1 MASQT
6 DHVDYAYCGSTSFIP
21 SKKILRIA
29 EMIEEVKKG
38 SRDPV
43 ARKKAFELA
52 RSVCSAPLNIKG
64 MPDADLLRIA
74 DAIFVWVRDRIAYI
88 NDPAGEY
95 FQPAARTLEVGAGD
109 CDDQSI
115 LLAAMLGSIGFE
127 PILVILPEHVY
138 VELPVGAGETPLPMD
153 ATAPSAAFGTL
164 PAGMVE
170 HFKDK
175 YGLDVRDYLRI
186 PIADHLIVTAKKQV
200 VTTKTPLAMAIYLEK
215 KAAESYNEGD
225 YRASEQRFTKA
236 AKMYHD
242 AGLHAASRD
251 AREGLFAS
259 SNFCMG
265 WAHLTRMM
273 HLVLGQKHDN
283 LHLLQSEIDQARS
296 CFGIC
301 KPYFEEHGAAGVAKE
316 AGALESILSGHQETL
331 LADFL
336 MHSGDRDAAL
346 RHYAKAG
353 AMYGAANAKTGLSGL
368 RAHVE
373 QALASLPRHDGVVPQ
388 ASGGVVERARI
399 SEEEEDLSERFDISP
414 GDMGR
419 IQERLADVAGERLRK
434 EFLTL
439 SIETGIPTGVLEAI
453 HSQTVEITLKV
464 DHPHPLDRYGN
475 VVRVHPEVMERLGLQ
490 RIDRAR
496 IVFGGT
502 GHVVTVQPLD
512 GDGDLLDV
520 IRVNRMVRDALG
532 VEVGDTVRL
541 ERASGGV
548 VY

>member
-1 MASQT
+1 MSVTAQ
-6 DHVDYAYCGSTSFIP
+6 VDYAYCGSTSFIP

-29 EMIEEVKKG
+29 EMIKEVRKG

-52 RSVCSAPLNIKG
+52 RDVCSAPLNIKG
-64 MPDADLLRIA
+64 MPDSDLLEIA
-74 DAIFVWVRDRIAYI
+74 DAIFLWVQDRIAYI

-138 VELPVGAGETPLPMD
+138 VELPAGAGETPLPMD

-170 HFKDK
+170 HFKEK
-175 YGLDVRDYLRI
+175 YGLNVADYLRI

-200 VTTKTPLAMAIYLEK
+200 VTTKTPLQMAMYLEK

-225 YRASEQRFTKA
+225 YQASEQRFTKA
-236 AKMYHD
+236 AKMYRD
-242 AGLHAASRD
+242 AGLHAASND
-251 AREGLFAS
+251 SREGLFAS
-259 SNFCMG
+259 SDFCMG
-265 WAHLTRMM
+265 WAHLTRVI
-273 HLVLGQKHDN
+273 HLVSDRKHDD
-283 LHLLQSEIDQARS
+283 LHLLQSEIDQAGS

-301 KPYFEEHGAAGVAKE
+301 KPHFEEHGAAGVANE
-316 AGALESILSGHQETL
+316 VGALESILSGHQETL

-346 RHYAKAG
+346 RHYAKA
-353 AMYGAANAKTGLSGL
+353 KTGLSGL
-368 RAHVE
+368 RGHVK
-373 QALASLPRHDGVVPQ
+373 QALASLPRYDDVPQ
-388 ASGGVVERARI
+388 AHEGAVERAKMPTH
-399 SEEEEDLSERFDISP
+399 EEEDQEDLSERFDISP
-414 GDMGR
+414 DDMR
-419 IQERLADVAGERLRK
+419 QVWERLADATGERLRK

-439 SIETGIPTGVLEAI
+439 SLETGIPTGVLETI
-453 HSQTVEITLKV
+453 HSRAAEILLKV

-475 VVRVHPEVMERLGLQ
+475 AVRVHPEVMERLGLQ
-490 RIDRAR
+490 RIGRAR
-496 IVFGGT
+496 IVFGGRE
-502 GHVVTVQPLD
+502 HVVTVQPLD
-512 GDGDLLDV
+512 GEGLLDV
-520 IRVNRMVRDALG
+520 IKVNRMVRDALG
-532 VEVGDTVRL
+532 LGVGDMVRL
-541 ERASGGV
+541 ERASGGGV
-548 VY
+548 F

>member
-1 MASQT
+1 MTSETAQ
-6 DHVDYAYCGSTSFIP
+6 VDYAYCGSTSFIP

-138 VELPVGAGETPLPMD
+138 VELPAGAGETPLPMD
-153 ATAPSAAFGTL
+153 ATAPNAAFGTL

-170 HFKDK
+170 HFKEK
-175 YGLDVRDYLRI
+175 YGLDTPDYLRI

-200 VTTKTPLAMAIYLEK
+200 VTTKTPLAMAMYLEK
-215 KAAESYNEGD
+215 KAAESYNDGD
-225 YRASEQRFTKA
+225 YQASEQRFTKA
-236 AKMYHD
+236 AKMYRD
-242 AGLHAASRD
+242 AGLHAASD
-251 AREGLFAS
+251 DSREGLFAS

-265 WAHLTRMM
+265 WAHLTQVM
-273 HLVLGQKHDN
+273 HLVSDRKHDN
-283 LHLLQSEIDQARS
+283 LHLLQSEIDQAIS
-296 CFGIC
+296 GFGTC
-301 KPYFEEHGAAGVAKE
+301 KTYFEEHGAAGVAKE
-316 AGALESILSGHQETL
+316 VDALESVLSGHQETL

-346 RHYAKAG
+346 RHYANAG
-353 AMYGAANAKTGLSGL
+353 GVYEVAKTKTELSGM

-373 QALASLPRHDGVVPQ
+373 QALASLPRHDGVPQ
-388 ASGGVVERARI
+388 ASERVVERGKI
-399 SEEEEDLSERFDISP
+399 SEEDDLSERFDVSP
-414 GDMGR
+414 EDLGR
-419 IQERLADVAGERLRK
+419 IQERLADVTGERLRK
-434 EFLTL
+434 ELLTL

-453 HSQTVEITLKV
+453 HSRAVEITLKV

-475 VVRVHPEVMERLGLQ
+475 VVRVHPGVMERLGLQ

>member
-1 MASQT
+1 MTSETAQ
-6 DHVDYAYCGSTSFIP
+6 VDYAYCGSTSFIP

-38 SRDPV
+38 SRDSV
-43 ARKKAFELA
+43 VRKKAFELA
-52 RSVCSAPLNIKG
+52 RDVCSAPLNIKG
-64 MPDADLLRIA
+64 MPDDDLLLIA
-74 DAIFVWVRDRIAYI
+74 DAIFVWVRDQIAYI

-138 VELPVGAGETPLPMD
+138 VELPAGAGETPLPMD
-153 ATAPSAAFGTL
+153 ATAPNAAFGTL

-170 HFKDK
+170 HFKEK
-175 YGLDVRDYLRI
+175 YGLDTPDYLRI

-200 VTTKTPLAMAIYLEK
+200 VTTKTPLAMAMYLEK
-215 KAAESYNEGD
+215 KAAESYNDGD
-225 YRASEQRFTKA
+225 YQASEQRFTKA
-236 AKMYHD
+236 AKMYRD
-242 AGLHAASRD
+242 AGLHAASD
-251 AREGLFAS
+251 DSREGLFAS

-265 WAHLTRMM
+265 WAHLTQVM
-273 HLVLGQKHDN
+273 HLVSDRKHDN
-283 LHLLQSEIDQARS
+283 LHLLQSEIDQAIS
-296 CFGIC
+296 GFGTC

-316 AGALESILSGHQETL
+316 VDALESVLSGHQETL

-346 RHYAKAG
+346 RHYANAG
-353 AMYGAANAKTGLSGL
+353 ARYEVANAKTELSGM

-373 QALASLPRHDGVVPQ
+373 QALASLPRHDGVPQ
-388 ASGGVVERARI
+388 ASERVVERGKI
-399 SEEEEDLSERFDISP
+399 SEEDDLSERFDVSP
-414 GDMGR
+414 EDLGR
-419 IQERLADVAGERLRK
+419 IQERLADVTGERLRK
-434 EFLTL
+434 ELLTL

-453 HSQTVEITLKV
+453 HSRAVEITLKV

-475 VVRVHPEVMERLGLQ
+475 VVRVHPGVMERLGLQ

>member
-1 MASQT
+1 MTSGTVQ
-6 DHVDYAYCGSTSFIP
+6 VDYAYCGSTNFIP
-21 SKKILRIA
+21 SRKILRIA

-38 SRDPV
+38 SRDPA

-52 RSVCSAPLNIKG
+52 RDVCSAPLNIKG

-153 ATAPSAAFGTL
+153 ATAPNAAFGTL

-170 HFKDK
+170 HFKEK
-175 YGLDVRDYLRI
+175 YGLGTPDYLRI

-200 VTTKTPLAMAIYLEK
+200 VTTKTPFQMAMYLEK
-215 KAAESYNEGD
+215 KAAESYNDGD
-225 YRASEQRFTKA
+225 YQASKQRFTKA
-236 AKMYHD
+236 AKMYRD
-242 AGLHAASRD
+242 AGRNTASND
-251 AREGLFAS
+251 SREGLFAS

-265 WAHLTRMM
+265 WAHLTQVM
-273 HLVLGQKHDN
+273 HLVADRKHDN
-283 LHLLQSEIDQARS
+283 LHLLQSELDQARS
-296 CFGIC
+296 GFGTC

-316 AGALESILSGHQETL
+316 VDALESILSGHQETL

-346 RHYAKAG
+346 RHYANAG
-353 AMYGAANAKTGLSGL
+353 DAYEVAKAKTELSGM

-373 QALASLPRHDGVVPQ
+373 QALANLPRHDGVPQ
-388 ASGGVVERARI
+388 AYERVVEIARI
-399 SEEEEDLSERFDISP
+399 SEEEEGLSEKFDISP
-414 GDMGR
+414 EDIGR
-419 IQERLADVAGERLRK
+419 IQERLAGVTGERLRK

-439 SIETGIPTGVLEAI
+439 SIETGIPMGVLETI
-453 HSQTVEITLKV
+453 HNRAVEITLKV

-475 VVRVHPEVMERLGLQ
+475 AVRVHPAVMERLGLQ

-496 IVFGGT
+496 IVFGGRE
-502 GHVVTVQPLD
+502 HVVTVQPLD
-512 GDGDLLDV
+512 NNGDDFLGV
-520 IRVNRMVRDALG
+520 IKVNRMVRDALG
-532 VEVGDTVRL
+532 VGVGDTVRL

-548 VY
+548 VF

>member
-1 MASQT
+1 MTSGTAQ
-6 DHVDYAYCGSTSFIP
+6 VDYAYCGSTSFIP

-38 SRDPV
+38 SRDPAV
-43 ARKKAFELA
+43 RKKAFELA
-52 RSVCSAPLNIKG
+52 RDVCSAPLAIKG
-64 MPDADLLRIA
+64 MPDDDLLGIA
-74 DAIFVWVRDRIAYI
+74 DAIFLWVRDRIAYI

-127 PILVILPEHVY
+127 PILAILPEHVY

-153 ATAPSAAFGTL
+153 PTAPSAAFGTL

-170 HFKDK
+170 HFKEK
-175 YGLDVRDYLRI
+175 YGLNVGDYLRI

-200 VTTKTPLAMAIYLEK
+200 VTTKTPLQMAMYLEK
-215 KAAESYNEGD
+215 KAAKSYNEGD
-225 YRASEQRFTKA
+225 YQASEPRFTKA

-242 AGLHAASRD
+242 AGLHTASND
-251 AREGLFAS
+251 SREGVFAS

-265 WAHLTRMM
+265 WAHLTRVM
-273 HLVLGQKHDN
+273 HLVSDLTHDD

-296 CFGIC
+296 GFGAC
-301 KPYFEEHGAAGVAKE
+301 KPYFEEHGAADVANE
-316 AGALESILSGHQETL
+316 VDALESILAGHQETL

-346 RHYAKAG
+346 RHYASAG
-353 AMYGAANAKTGLSGL
+353 ALYAGAKAKTELSGL
-368 RAHVE
+368 RAHVGP
-373 QALASLPRHDGVVPQ
+373 ALASLPRYNDVPQ
-388 ASGGVVERARI
+388 ASEGVVEMARI

-414 GDMGR
+414 EDLGR
-419 IQERLADVAGERLRK
+419 IQERLADVTGERLRK

-439 SIETGIPTGVLEAI
+439 SIETGIPIGVLEAI
-453 HSQTVEITLKV
+453 RSRAVEITLEV

-475 VVRVHPEVMERLGLQ
+475 AVRVHPEVMERLGLQ

-496 IVFGGT
+496 IVFGEA
-502 GHVVTVQPLD
+502 GHVVMVQPLD
-512 GDGDLLDV
+512 DSGDDFLGV
-520 IRVNRMVRDALG
+520 IKVNRMVRDALG
-532 VEVGDTVRL
+532 VEVGGTVRL

-548 VY
+548 VF